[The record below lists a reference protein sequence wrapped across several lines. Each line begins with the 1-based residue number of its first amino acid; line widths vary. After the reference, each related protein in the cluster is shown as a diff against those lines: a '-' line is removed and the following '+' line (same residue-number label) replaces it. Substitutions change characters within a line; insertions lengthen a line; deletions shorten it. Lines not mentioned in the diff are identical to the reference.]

1 MAKNSK
7 GIKIPVEQAESIKPE
22 DNNEIFSELEI
33 TSKRYNDLIIKGL
46 EKVQQERKKLE
57 KEKAL
62 FEINKKKLE
71 NVQVGTTIVL
81 DIGGD
86 KFKTNLSNL
95 MKAGT
100 DSVFTH
106 MFSGNW
112 KLQAA
117 EDGSFF
123 IDRDGT
129 HFRYILNFLRTGELV
144 VPDNPDLI
152 RELRIEVDFYNITA
166 LIDALTPKEVFLQC
180 TLLSFDEQ
188 KKIK

>member
-1 MAKNSK
+1 MSKKKPNTTQKN
-7 GIKIPVEQAESIKPE
+7 EDSIQVLSDIEK
-22 DNNEIFSELEI
+22 
-33 TSKRYNDLIIKGL
+33 TSKIFHDQVTKCFQII
-46 EKVQQERKKLE
+46 QQEREQLE

-62 FEINKKKLE
+62 FEENKKKLE
-71 NVQVGTTIVL
+71 NVQIGNTVVL

-86 KFKTNLSNL
+86 KFKTSLSNL
-95 MKAGT
+95 LKTGN
-100 DSVFTH
+100 DSVFAH

-144 VPDNPDLI
+144 IPDNPDI
-152 RELRIEVDFYNITA
+152 RRELQKEVDFYNITS
-166 LIDALTPKEVFLQC
+166 LIEALTPKEVFLES
-180 TLLSFDEQ
+180 TLLSFSEQ
-188 KKIK
+188 KNLE

>member
-1 MAKNSK
+1 MSK
-7 GIKIPVEQAESIKPE
+7 QKKSTGVDIPVEDQSIKPE
-22 DNNEIFSELEI
+22 NNDEIFAELES
-33 TSKRYNDLIIKGL
+33 TSKRYNDLITKGL
-46 EKVQQERKKLE
+46 EKVQQERKNLE
-57 KEKAL
+57 KEKSL
-62 FEINKKKLE
+62 FELNKKKLE
-71 NVQVGTTIVL
+71 NVQLGTTIVL

-100 DSVFTH
+100 DSVFAH

-117 EDGSFF
+117 EDESFF

-144 VPDNPDLI
+144 IPDDPDLI
-152 RELRIEVDFYNITA
+152 RELRIEVDFYNITV

-180 TLLSFDEQ
+180 TLLNFEEQ
-188 KKIK
+188 KN